1 MKKLVN
7 LLKEEYE
14 MYVDAYARMSKS
26 VQEKT
31 NKHIRRVK

>member
-14 MYVDAYARMSKS
+14 MYVDAYARMSKN
-26 VQEKT
+26 VQEKKH
-31 NKHIRRVK
+31 KHIRRVK